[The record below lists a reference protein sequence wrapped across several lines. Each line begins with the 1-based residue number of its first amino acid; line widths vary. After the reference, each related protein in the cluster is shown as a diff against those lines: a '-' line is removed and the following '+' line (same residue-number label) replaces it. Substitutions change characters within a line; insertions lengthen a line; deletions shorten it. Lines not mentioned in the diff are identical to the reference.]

1 MGDRRQCNHN
11 AFPGHSS
18 STAPCRHL
26 LKRPFPSKLLLT
38 QPTTPWRGGG
48 PQGFLL
54 LLTLASVIHQPPSS
68 RRADETNKQNELDFF
83 YYWNWT
89 HVYLKFHLDTIF
101 RERFLELSLNIHGE
115 LVLGPK
121 SRDAQ
126 VPSSALC
133 ICRSATTDSANCG
146 SET

>member
-1 MGDRRQCNHN
+1 MGDRKKCNHN

-18 STAPCRHL
+18 STAPCQPL

-48 PQGFLL
+48 SAGFSPPFNFSFCDSS
-54 LLTLASVIHQPPSS
+54 ASLFKES
-68 RRADETNKQNELDFF
+68 RWNEQTEWINFF
-83 YYWNWT
+83 YYWNWI
-89 HVYLKFHLDTIF
+89 HVYLKFHLDTVF

>member
-1 MGDRRQCNHN
+1 MLSRVIL
-11 AFPGHSS
+11 P
-18 STAPCRHL
+18 PRHPVSL
-26 LKRPFPSKLLLT
+26 CSRDPSPPNSYWPSL
-38 QPTTPWRGGG
+38 PPHGGAG
-48 PQGFLL
+48 APQGFLL

-83 YYWNWT
+83 YYWNWI
-89 HVYLKFHLDTIF
+89 HVYLKFHLDTVF